1 MIKIFLARYF
11 GLIIL
16 VASKDVSLSNRLHY
30 FLEALGKTAIALYLI
45 DQINNWFLENH
56 RFALFLC
63 VALLANIIVGTVFH
77 LKNGTWNF
85 PDFFKKNGI
94 MIFAVCTMYML
105 LEQLRYTIGDN
116 IAGEIVKATIQ
127 AMCLMYPTSKVAK
140 NFFILTNGQFP
151 PPFLMD
157 KIEIFVKTGDLR
169 EFFDTLKK
177 DKENDQKQEQ

>member
-1 MIKIFLARYF
+1 MIKTFFARYL

-16 VASKDVSLSNRLHY
+16 AASKDVSIGNRLHY
-30 FLEALGKTAIALYLI
+30 FMEALGKTAVALYLI

-63 VALLANIIVGTVFH
+63 IALLANIIVGTVFH

-94 MIFAVCTMYML
+94 MIFAVCTMYLL
-105 LEQLRYTIGDN
+105 LEQMRYTIGEN
-116 IAGEIVKATIQ
+116 LAGEIVKATIQ
-127 AMCLMYPTSKVAK
+127 ATCLMYPTSKVAK

-151 PPFLMD
+151 PPFLMN
-157 KIEIFVKTGDLR
+157 KIEVFVKNGDLR